1 MKTLKVLTI
10 VAITGLAGT
19 VVANACPKNGQKQAQ
34 CQTKQQNNKQ
44 DKCQKNKHQKHS
56 SKKGEMKKIFKQL
69 DLTSEQKMAMKSH
82 RKGMKEQMKA
92 KRGQM
97 KAKRAQ
103 MHGERGMAGMS
114 KFISANGF
122 DKQGFMD
129 MASKRSQNRTEM
141 RANMFEQKMN
151 ILTSEQ
157 RVKLATLLQEK

>member
-1 MKTLKVLTI
+1 
-10 VAITGLAGT
+10 
-19 VVANACPKNGQKQAQ
+19 
-34 CQTKQQNNKQ
+34 
-44 DKCQKNKHQKHS
+44 
-56 SKKGEMKKIFKQL
+56 MKKIFKQL

-122 DKQGFMD
+122 DKQGFMT
-129 MASKRSQNRTEM
+129 MASKRSQNRAEM

-151 ILTSEQ
+151 ILT
-157 RVKLATLLQEK
+157 

>member
-10 VAITGLAGT
+10 VALTGLAGT
-19 VVANACPKNGQKQAQ
+19 VIANACPSNGQNQEQ

-44 DKCQKNKHQKHS
+44 DKCQKNKHHKRTA
-56 SKKGEMKKIFKQL
+56 KKAEMKKIFKQL

-92 KRGQM
+92 KR
-97 KAKRAQ
+97 AQ
-103 MHGERGMAGMS
+103 MHGKRGMAGMS
-114 KFISANGF
+114 KFISADGF
-122 DKQGFMD
+122 DKQGFME
-129 MASKRSQNRTEM
+129 MVSQRSQQRAEM

-151 ILTSEQ
+151 ILTAEQ

>member
-1 MKTLKVLTI
+1 
-10 VAITGLAGT
+10 
-19 VVANACPKNGQKQAQ
+19 
-34 CQTKQQNNKQ
+34 
-44 DKCQKNKHQKHS
+44 
-56 SKKGEMKKIFKQL
+56 MKKIFKQL

-92 KRGQM
+92 KRAQM
-97 KAKRAQ
+97 K
-103 MHGERGMAGMS
+103 GERGMAGMS

-122 DKQGFMD
+122 DKQGFME
-129 MASKRSQNRTEM
+129 MASKRSQNRAEM